1 MMRRRNDSGAV
12 ALEVA
17 LLMPVFLMVVA
28 LIVVAGVRTL
38 YAGLAENE
46 ARRAARMA
54 SIHTTSSTSSPYP
67 ATAAVCAQAGLPI
80 PGATYNAATGCSVTN
95 DMNPLN
101 ASPGEGDLVTVELTY
116 GIPMLQAFVGW
127 VPGSSLDA
135 VATVTVRASVIRE

>member
-1 MMRRRNDSGAV
+1 
-12 ALEVA
+12 
-17 LLMPVFLMVVA
+17 
-28 LIVVAGVRTL
+28 
-38 YAGLAENE
+38 GLAENE
-46 ARRAARMA
+46 ARQAARTA

-67 ATAAVCAQAGLPI
+67 TEAAVCAQAALPI

-101 ASPGEGDLVTVELTY
+101 SSPGEGDLVTVELTY

-135 VATVTVRASVIRE
+135 VATVTVSASVIRE